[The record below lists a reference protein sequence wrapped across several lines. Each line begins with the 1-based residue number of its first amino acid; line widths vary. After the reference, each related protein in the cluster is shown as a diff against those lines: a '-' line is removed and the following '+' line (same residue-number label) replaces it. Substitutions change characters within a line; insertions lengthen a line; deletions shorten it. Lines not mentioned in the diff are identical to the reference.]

1 MKALVLGDA
10 GGLELRERPMPSAR
24 AAADLVV
31 LRILQTGVC
40 GTDRGVLVGKFH
52 AEPGVIMG
60 HESIGVVH
68 EVGSAVSGLTP
79 GDRVVVNPTLYCG
92 RCPNCV
98 RGELNFCQHKAGNE
112 IGIDR
117 DGGFAE
123 YLAIEE
129 RFLYRLPPELP
140 DDRAVLIEPL
150 ACVLNNL
157 DAARLAP
164 GSRVTVL
171 GAGPIGIVAAMA
183 AAHFGCPVTV
193 LERDEFRRS
202 RAAEVLKGFSP
213 EPEVLATGTPTVRS
227 EVVLDTV
234 GSLLEQACDLAAD
247 LGTVVIMGFHA
258 EATVQLR
265 PLHILQRGLR
275 IVGAGDYNSLIF
287 PRAIELAARMPL
299 ERLVT
304 HRFALDEYEQALRC
318 IGVTATDY
326 SALKVTIEGR
336 LSSPIDA

>member
-1 MKALVLGDA
+1 MKALVLGEDRA
-10 GGLELRERPMPSAR
+10 LHLAERPVPDTG

-31 LRILQTGVC
+31 VRVVQTGIC

-68 EVGSAVSGLTP
+68 AVGSAVRTVAP

-92 RCPNCV
+92 WCPACV
-98 RGELNFCQHKAGNE
+98 RGELNFCQHKTGNE

-129 RFLYRLPPELP
+129 RFVFALPADVP

-157 DAARLAP
+157 DAAGLTP

-202 RAAEVLKGFSP
+202 RAAEVLKGFAP
-213 EPEVLATGTPTVRS
+213 EPEVVSPETPVARG
-227 EVVLDTV
+227 ELVLDTV
-234 GSLLEQACDLAAD
+234 GNLLAQACDLAAD

-258 EATVQLR
+258 EAEVSLR

-275 IVGAGDYNSLIF
+275 IVGAGDYNSQIF
-287 PRAIELAARMPL
+287 PRAVALGARLPL

-304 HRFALDEYEQALRC
+304 HRFALDEHEAALRC
-318 IGVTATDY
+318 IGVTEPGY
-326 SALKVTIEGR
+326 SALKVVIEGR
-336 LSSPIDA
+336 LSAPATA